1 MALKQIPNL
10 PAGTALNGTEQLEAV
25 QSGVSV
31 RIDTDQIAAYA
42 QSQYPAPG
50 VSSIATSSPITG
62 GTITSTGTIG
72 LEPAG
77 VTNAYLASMAGGTV
91 KGNVTGSPA
100 EPSDVTLTS
109 LLDTLSA
116 SAGAILTRGASAWEG
131 LALGTSNQALVS
143 NGTAP
148 AWTSL
153 AASAFTD
160 TTNASNITSGNLSVN
175 RLNGGTSASST
186 TYWRGD
192 GTWAAVTAT
201 VPSVTVGT
209 TGVAGGTSGRVLYDN
224 AGVLGELAVTGTG
237 NAVLANSPA
246 LVTPDL
252 GTPSALDLANATN
265 LSLATGV
272 TGNLPVT
279 NLNSGTGASASTYW
293 RGDGTWAAVAGAG
306 TVTQVSV
313 VTANGFAGT
322 VATDT
327 TTPAITLTTS
337 ITGILQGNG
346 TAISAASTTGSGNVV
361 LSTSPTL
368 VTPTLGV
375 ALATSINGLT
385 VSTSTGTLTV
395 ANGKTLTASN
405 TLTFTGTDGSSVN
418 FGTGGTVL
426 YGNQSITLT
435 GNVTGTGSTS
445 ISTTVAQIGAQTVSG
460 TTGTTN
466 VVFSN
471 SPTLVTPALGTP
483 SALVLTNATGL
494 PIAGITGLGANVGT
508 FLATPSSANLAAAVT
523 DETGSGSLVFATSPT
538 LVTPALGAATAT
550 SINGL
555 TLTSSTGALT
565 IANGKTLTAS
575 NTLTFT
581 GTDSSSVAF
590 GAGGTVVYTG
600 AITTSGLTQATARM
614 LGRTTAS
621 TGAVEEIT
629 VSTGLT
635 FATTTLAVDKATAAN
650 IWAGA
655 SDKVITAD
663 GINSAL
669 AIQTP
674 SGSSN
679 WAPDFGAFT
688 TASWVVDNN
697 RTLSNPT
704 NVVAGQTKVVTIS
717 ATGGTRTISFGSN
730 YRNVPTITDVTTTKG
745 YTLTL
750 YATSTSTILI
760 TSVGYTL

>member
-10 PAGTALNGTEQLEAV
+10 PVAIALNGTEQMEAV
-25 QSGVSV
+25 QAGVSV
-31 RIDTDQIAAYA
+31 RLD
-42 QSQYPAPG
+42 
-50 VSSIATSSPITG
+50 
-62 GTITSTGTIG
+62 
-72 LEPAG
+72 
-77 VTNAYLASMAGGTV
+77 VTNIAQFTQATYPPTV
-91 KGNVTGSPA
+91 LPVIS
-100 EPSDVTLTS
+100 
-109 LLDTLSA
+109 
-116 SAGAILTRGASAWEG
+116 
-131 LALGTSNQALVS
+131 
-143 NGTAP
+143 
-148 AWTSL
+148 
-153 AASAFTD
+153 
-160 TTNASNITSGNLSVN
+160 
-175 RLNGGTSASST
+175 
-186 TYWRGD
+186 
-192 GTWAAVTAT
+192 
-201 VPSVTVGT
+201 VGT
-209 TGVAGGTSGRVLYDN
+209 TEVADGVSGRVLYDD
-224 AGVLGELAVTGTG
+224 AGVLGELDVSGTG
-237 NAVLANSPA
+237 SVVLTNSPT
-246 LVTPDL
+246 LVTPAL
-252 GTPSALDLANATN
+252 GTPSAITLTNGTSLPIDAGTTGTLPATRGGTAQ
-265 LSLATGV
+265 STYSTGDI
-272 TGNLPVT
+272 LYA
-279 NLNSGTGASASTYW
+279 SGTNTLAKLTAAT
-293 RGDGTWAAVAGAG
+293 DGYVLTLSSGIPAWAAVGGTG

-368 VTPTLGV
+368 VTP
-375 ALATSINGLT
+375 
-385 VSTSTGTLTV
+385 
-395 ANGKTLTASN
+395 
-405 TLTFTGTDGSSVN
+405 
-418 FGTGGTVL
+418 
-426 YGNQSITLT
+426 
-435 GNVTGTGSTS
+435 
-445 ISTTVAQIGAQTVSG
+445 
-460 TTGTTN
+460 
-466 VVFSN
+466 
-471 SPTLVTPALGTP
+471 ALGTP
-483 SALVLTNATGL
+483 SALVLANATGL

-523 DETGSGSLVFATSPT
+523 DETGSGALVFATSPT

-590 GAGGTVVYTG
+590 GGGGTVVYTG

-614 LGRTTAS
+614 LGRTTGS

-635 FATTTLAVDKATAAN
+635 FAATTLAVDKATASN
-650 IWAGA
+650 IWAGT
-655 SDKVITAD
+655 SNKVITAD

-679 WAPDFGAFT
+679 WAPDFSAFA

-697 RTLSNPT
+697 RELSNPT

-717 ATGGTRTISFGSN
+717 ASSGTRTISFGAN
-730 YRNVPTITDVTTTKG
+730 YRNVPTITDVTTSKG